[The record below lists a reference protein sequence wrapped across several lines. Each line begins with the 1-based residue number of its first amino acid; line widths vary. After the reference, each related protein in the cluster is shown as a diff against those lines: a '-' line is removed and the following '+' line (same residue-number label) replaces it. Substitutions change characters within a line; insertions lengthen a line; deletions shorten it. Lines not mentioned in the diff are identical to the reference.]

1 MVKTMT
7 RSEVHI
13 LLRKYLNRRAEI
25 GFVNLIVNTVLEP
38 PNPFE
43 PDKRRLLR
51 KAFVLVALSLLA
63 LVGVFVGFN
72 LWP

>member
-13 LLRKYLNRRAEI
+13 LLRKFLKRRSEI
-25 GFVNLIVNTVLEP
+25 GFGNLIVNTVLEP
-38 PNPFE
+38 PNPLE
-43 PDKRRLLR
+43 PDKRRLPR
-51 KAFVLVALSLLA
+51 KAFVLVAFSLLA